1 MRGEMWAYAY
11 HQEKWQKIIGQGTK
25 QCMYVWIHVCMHLF
39 QIPQG
44 MMAFLNFKFQAVVV

>member
-1 MRGEMWAYAY
+1 MRGKMWAYAY
-11 HQEKWQKIIGQGTK
+11 HQEKWQKIIGKGTK
-25 QCMYVWIHVCMHLF
+25 KCMYVRIHVRVRLF

>member
-1 MRGEMWAYAY
+1 MWAYAY
-11 HQEKWQKIIGQGTK
+11 HQEKWQKIIGKGTK
-25 QCMYVWIHVCMHLF
+25 KCMYVRIHVRVRLF